1 MFNENLSKFQRR
13 SVQLFC
19 SSIVLTA
26 FLTMMVRSWFKDYH
40 PTGAFAWLLAIVPAL
55 PFLGTIAIISRYIT
69 GEKDEFI
76 RALVLLAL
84 LQGAVIALII
94 TVVYSFLQNF
104 LDIKGPP
111 AMFYVDIFL
120 IVSLFALRY
129 HLRRSQ

>member
-13 SVQLFC
+13 SVQLFS
-19 SSIVLTA
+19 SSIILTA
-26 FLTMMVRSWFKDYH
+26 FLTMIVRSWFKDYH
-40 PTGAFAWLLAIVPAL
+40 PSGPFAWLLAIVPAL

-76 RALVLLAL
+76 RAQVLLAL
-84 LQGAVIALII
+84 LQGAIITLII

>member
-13 SVQLFC
+13 SVQLFS
-19 SSIVLTA
+19 SSIILTA

-84 LQGAVIALII
+84 LQGAVITLII

>member
-13 SVQLFC
+13 SVQLFS
-19 SSIVLTA
+19 SSIILTA
-26 FLTMMVRSWFKDYH
+26 FLTMLVRSGFKDYH

-55 PFLGTIAIISRYIT
+55 PFLGTIAVISRYIT

-76 RALVLLAL
+76 RAQVLLAL
-84 LQGAVIALII
+84 LQGAVITLII